1 MNNPSEQ
8 SGSTPSVVET
18 TPSTTSADIFDSG
31 STEPIVET
39 TSTQETP
46 TAQETP
52 ATPAVA
58 APQPQFTAEQ
68 IAELAANAA
77 AKVAQA
83 NAPKPA
89 EQQAPG
95 MSTEEFNKTFNV
107 LTVDA
112 KGFQDMFGFA
122 PENPQQ
128 VANVNNAF
136 QGAVKQAVKM
146 ATYLAGKE
154 IEKLRADL
162 GGQVAPIVT
171 QQKNNREQALRQG
184 FVAANGD
191 LKDYMPLVETIAK
204 QMVTEG
210 KKFQSEQQLFSEV
223 AKHVRGLLK
232 MQPSGQ
238 AVQGTAQPTI
248 QQPARQMASV
258 STGGQSSGAPT
269 ATSGR
274 GAPSTAKALFS

>member
-8 SGSTPSVVET
+8 SGSTPAASESV
-18 TPSTTSADIFDSG
+18 TPNTSASIFDSG
-31 STEPIVET
+31 SDTTAVET
-39 TSTQETP
+39 PATQETP
-46 TAQETP
+46 TAPEVA
-52 ATPAVA
+52 ATPTPVVA
-58 APQPQFTAEQ
+58 APTQLTPEQ
-68 IAELAANAA
+68 IADLATAAA

-83 NAPKPA
+83 NAPKPV

-171 QQKNNREQALRQG
+171 QQKTNRENALRQG
-184 FVAANGD
+184 FIAANAD

-210 KKFQSEQQLFSEV
+210 KKFQNEQQLFSEV

-232 MQPSGQ
+232 LPTGQ
-238 AVQGTAQPTI
+238 AQQGT
-248 QQPARQMASV
+248 V
-258 STGGQSSGAPT
+258 STHYSTTSKADGFGIHRWPILWGTYRDFRPWCTLDCQSAV
-269 ATSGR
+269 
-274 GAPSTAKALFS
+274 

>member
-8 SGSTPSVVET
+8 SGSTPETSESVT
-18 TPSTTSADIFDSG
+18 STTSADIFNSG
-31 STEPIVET
+31 NAEQAVET
-39 TSTQETP
+39 SSTPETAAAP
-46 TAQETP
+46 ETP

-58 APQPQFTAEQ
+58 APTQLTPEQ
-68 IAELAANAA
+68 IADLATAAA

-89 EQQAPG
+89 EQQQQG

-122 PENPQQ
+122 PETPQQ

-154 IEKLRADL
+154 IEKLRTEL

-171 QQKNNREQALRQG
+171 QQKNNREQALRQA

-204 QMVTEG
+204 QMVSEG
-210 KKFQSEQQLFSEV
+210 KKFQNEQQLFSEV

-232 MQPSGQ
+232 LPAGQ
-238 AVQGTAQPTI
+238 APQGTAQPTI
-248 QQPARQMASV
+248 QQSARQMASV

-274 GAPSTAKALFS
+274 GAPSTAKSLFG